1 LLESCQKVVK
11 SKKIDN
17 KNQNKKEEKIRS
29 GPTFFKKGTG
39 GKKEEEDEKY
49 EGFPRPEPKT

>member
-39 GKKEEEDEKY
+39 GKKERKRKR
-49 EGFPRPEPKT
+49 GLP